1 MFNSLRIDRLRGNN
15 GPIYGSSLSSTALLA
30 LYTERTQ
37 AINKTLTSRIDTDLV
52 LLFFS
57 YAHKGNV
64 LSP

>member
-1 MFNSLRIDRLRGNN
+1 MFSSLRIDRLRGNN
-15 GPIYGSSLSSTALLA
+15 GPIYGSSLRHCSP